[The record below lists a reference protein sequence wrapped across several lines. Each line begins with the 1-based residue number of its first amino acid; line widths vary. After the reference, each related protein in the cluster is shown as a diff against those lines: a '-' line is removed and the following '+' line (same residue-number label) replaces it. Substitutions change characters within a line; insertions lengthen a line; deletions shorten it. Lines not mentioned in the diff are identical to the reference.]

1 MADLLQIKKALEVW
15 PYENLYDIANAIP
28 EKTLNSQNSAAKP
41 ADNKRPGSEMPPQCA
56 TVEDENLL
64 GCNIVTSP
72 YIPYKQR
79 GIQLKFSMR
88 RLEKAKEGLIS
99 KELAKEVWIGRNL
112 FLAPTEKLYQHL
124 SVTSPYKRNVSIE
137 HSFSV
142 LFAQWCIEADPL
154 VQKTVIEAP
163 VDTFGHTID
172 CVSYLKNGNRLAW
185 EITFNCTNNVT
196 SHAAKLKGKG
206 FSKIIFVCRDHHIR
220 KSTQTILNDAGFEPE
235 FFSTIECMLFSDLIR
250 EKKSFET
257 ENCK

>member
-1 MADLLQIKKALEVW
+1 MVDLQQIKKALEVW
-15 PYENLYDIANAIP
+15 PYESLYDLANAAP

-41 ADNKRPGSEMPPQCA
+41 ADNKCPDSDTPPQCA
-56 TVEDENLL
+56 VVEDENLL

-72 YIPYKQR
+72 YTPYKQR
-79 GIQLKFSMR
+79 GLQLKFSMR
-88 RLEKAKEGLIS
+88 RLEKATEGLVS
-99 KELAKEVWIGRNL
+99 KEMIKELQIGRNV

-124 SVTSPYKRNVSIE
+124 SVASPYKRNVSIE

-142 LFAQWCIEADPL
+142 LFAQWCIEADLL
-154 VQKTVIEAP
+154 VQKTAIEVP
-163 VDTFGHTID
+163 VDTSGHTID

-185 EITFNCTNNVT
+185 EITFNCTNNVA

-220 KSTQTILNDAGFEPE
+220 KSTQTILSDAGFEPE

-250 EKKSFET
+250 EKKGFET
-257 ENCK
+257 EICK